1 MVRGILTLLLLSQL
15 ATAAADE
22 DIFDF
27 YFHSLSLPASSQ
39 DDFQQLSQLLGYTT
53 LEDAIVLCEQ
63 IIEDNSGLQE
73 KNPALYGKLLA
84 NLGMILNFGE
94 YYENS
99 IEALDN
105 SMMYLDRSV
114 PQFSP
119 QLINVIMA
127 KASSLI
133 SLGKFE
139 EAKQELRRAQHITHR
154 DDGVYSATQ
163 LPIIEKLFRV
173 SYQGGEYLDADRQQF
188 FALRGSERAYGYD
201 SEDLL
206 PTLIRLGRYFA
217 DRGALTPQFGDN
229 DLRYLR
235 ESLFRRSL
243 ELYERAVK
251 IIEVNYGPNDPRLV
265 EPLQGLSRTR
275 LMQRTNNKSEEA
287 LERALYVIE
296 SNPTTDLPDRIDAII
311 RLGDL
316 YTLTSDSRAG
326 DLYLRAWNL
335 MHENADYNWL
345 KVQAFGTPTR
355 LYPRAQSI
363 VYLDRRPNSADG
375 DSELFIDAEYTVK
388 VDGRVGDVK
397 LLGKNVPNDQVR
409 RLRSQ
414 LAASRFR
421 PRIVQGELVETKNL
435 IIHQRFR
442 VAGHIEKK

>member
-1 MVRGILTLLLLSQL
+1 MVKAILTLLLLTQL

-39 DDFQQLSQLLGYTT
+39 DDFQQLSQLLGYKT
-53 LEDAIVLCEQ
+53 LEEAIVLCEQ

-73 KNPALYGKLLA
+73 TNPALYGKLLA
-84 NLGMILNFGE
+84 NLGMILNYGE

-105 SMMYLDRSV
+105 SMKYLDASL

-133 SLGKFE
+133 GLGKFD
-139 EAKQELRRAQHITHR
+139 EATQELRHAQHITHR

-163 LPIIEKLFRV
+163 LPIVEELFRV
-173 SYQGGEYLDADRQQF
+173 SYQSGEYIDADKQQF
-188 FALRGSERAYGYD
+188 FTLRVSERAYGYD

-217 DRGALTPQFGDN
+217 DRGALTSQFGDN
-229 DLRYLR
+229 DQRYLR

-243 ELYERAVK
+243 DLYERAVN

-326 DLYLRAWNL
+326 DLYLRAWDL

-355 LYPRAQSI
+355 LYPRAQSV
-363 VYLDRRPNSADG
+363 VYLDRRPSSADE

-421 PRIVQGELVETKNL
+421 PRIVEGELVETKNL

-442 VAGHIEKK
+442 VAGHIETK